1 MDIIQTSI
9 THNSENA
16 MLMWTAVSACATIA
30 YVIVSAILLYIS
42 ISTLRLTRK
51 IVSTTN
57 RPFIA
62 VDSIECNFSNEKI
75 KYPPTLLAKL
85 KNIGSLPARNVR
97 LTLTGK
103 VNNSSITLHFPENG
117 YWSLFPNIVEPVN
130 FQIENSKFIE
140 AVLFPINPNEILLKI
155 EYQGITE
162 EKYLTNNKYFYDLA
176 YSKLSITDCKWK

>member
-1 MDIIQTSI
+1 MDTLL
-9 THNSENA
+9 THIYKTDPVTV
-16 MLMWTAVSACATIA
+16 TAWATVA
-30 YVIVSAILLYIS
+30 YVFVSILLFIIS
-42 ISTLRLTRK
+42 YRSLRLTRN
-51 IVSTTN
+51 IVSKTN

-62 VDSIECNFSNEKI
+62 IDSIECNFSNEKV

-117 YWSLFPNIVEPVN
+117 YLSLFPNMEEPVN
-130 FQIENSKFIE
+130 FQIENSQFIQ
-140 AVLFPINPNEILLKI
+140 AVLFPINPNEIFLEI

-162 EKYLTNNKYFYDLA
+162 EKYLTNNKYCYDLA
-176 YSKLSITDCKWK
+176 YHKLIITDCKWK